1 MTAHNHLTDIKTWK
15 VTITTLKEFVP
26 TLEEVLYS
34 LDYEHY
40 PTVSSFEIIG
50 NEKYWTVEGFFNNK
64 PDGDILVSEI
74 TRTAQI
80 FEIDAPIAEIELLDN
95 KNWVAESQILLKPI
109 TAGKFFLYGQ
119 HDFKNIPQDKISIH
133 VEAGEA
139 FGTGSHETTQG
150 CLLLLSK
157 LYDEISPLNIL
168 DLGCGSGVLAI
179 AAAKLWN
186 TKIIAL
192 DIDPIATNTAKDNII
207 QNDIQLLDDDERE
220 NDNGIICLTSDGFDN
235 PIMAGHSPY
244 DLIIANILAKPL
256 QFLAKDITNN
266 LKDNAILILSGL
278 LDVQENNVLEAYKA
292 QGWEL
297 RDRQIINEWHSLLLK
312 KSIKKMR
319 L

>member
-1 MTAHNHLTDIKTWK
+1 MIINDINTDKIEKRFVISGIFYRFFVIIVKNPSLNNSQISPLSHFACVLSQFFIFYAGNSRPIRINLTLLESLMTANNHLTDIKTWK

-133 VEAGEA
+133 IEAGEA

-157 LYDEISPLNIL
+157 LYDEISPANIL

-207 QNDIQLLDDDERE
+207 Q
-220 NDNGIICLTSDGFDN
+220 S
-235 PIMAGHSPY
+235 
-244 DLIIANILAKPL
+244 LI
-256 QFLAKDITNN
+256 F
-266 LKDNAILILSGL
+266 
-278 LDVQENNVLEAYKA
+278 VV
-292 QGWEL
+292 
-297 RDRQIINEWHSLLLK
+297 
-312 KSIKKMR
+312 
-319 L
+319 